1 MALKKSSFSRNT
13 FQQCK
18 TICNRIKNIS
28 NIINWF
34 IVNANLSKAS
44 YEEEEMKMANKGTSF
59 LSWDLSFKGS
69 VVFLVELIILLVK
82 FTKILG
88 TVEHH

>member
-59 LSWDLSFKGS
+59 NIVASFIQRVCGIS
-69 VVFLVELIILLVK
+69 RW
-82 FTKILG
+82 TDC
-88 TVEHH
+88 TVGQIHKNMVAY